1 VQAVLDYYDLADLF
15 NPEEIRAQKQTRE
28 FVETEVA
35 PYVDY
40 WWEEEKTPADLMLRL
55 GELGLLEPHLP
66 PEYGSDTSSVAAG
79 LIVYELERADSGLRS
94 LVSTVALVGGVI
106 YYYGSEEQ
114 KKEYLPAIVKGE
126 IVPCWALTEPQGGSD
141 PGAMETMALRDGEY
155 YVLSGH
161 KKWAGNG
168 NIADI
173 AVVWAKDEEEAV
185 RGFIVPIGTPGF
197 EAKEIKRK
205 MSMRTLVSSELTLKD
220 VRVNESQM
228 LPKAEGLLAPLNCL
242 TQARYGIVWGAMGA
256 LEAVYSE
263 ALEFARTRTTFGG
276 PIGSRQL
283 VQAKLAEMVS
293 EHTMGLLLAWRL
305 ARMRDEGTL
314 KYAQVS
320 LAKRN
325 NVRAALES
333 ARVARDILAG
343 NGITLEYNTIRHMLN
358 LEAESTLEGTKD
370 VHSLVLGRDVTGFD
384 AFGRS

>member
-1 VQAVLDYYDLADLF
+1 MLDYYDLADLF

-28 FVETEVA
+28 FVETEIA

-185 RGFIVPIGTPGF
+185 RGFIVPTGTPGF

-293 EHTMGLLLAWRL
+293 EHTVGLLLAWRL

-358 LEAESTLEGTKD
+358 LEAESTLEGTND

>member
-1 VQAVLDYYDLADLF
+1 VLDYYDLADLF
-15 NPEEIRAQKQTRE
+15 GPEEIRAQKQTRE
-28 FVETEVA
+28 FVETEIA

-66 PEYGSDTSSVAAG
+66 PEYGSDTSSVTAG

-173 AVVWAKDEEEAV
+173 AVVWAKDEEETV
-185 RGFIVPIGTPGF
+185 RGFIVPTGTPGF

-293 EHTMGLLLAWRL
+293 EHTVGLLLAWRL

-358 LEAESTLEGTKD
+358 LEAESTLEGTND

>member
-1 VQAVLDYYDLADLF
+1 VLDYYDLADLF

-28 FVETEVA
+28 FVETEIA

-66 PEYGSDTSSVAAG
+66 PEYGSDSSSVAAG

-185 RGFIVPIGTPGF
+185 RGFIVPTGTPGF

-293 EHTMGLLLAWRL
+293 EHTVGLLLAWRL

-358 LEAESTLEGTKD
+358 LEAESTLEGTND

>member
-1 VQAVLDYYDLADLF
+1 VLDYYDMADLF
-15 NPEEIRAQKQTRE
+15 GPEEIRAQKQTRE
-28 FVETEVA
+28 FVETEIA

-40 WWEEEKTPADLMLRL
+40 WWEEEKTPADLLLRL

-141 PGAMETMALRDGEY
+141 PGAMETRALRDGEY
-155 YVLSGH
+155 HVLSGH

-185 RGFIVPIGTPGF
+185 RGFIVPTGTTGF

-293 EHTMGLLLAWRL
+293 EHTVGLLLAWRL

-358 LEAESTLEGTKD
+358 LEAESTLEGTND

>member
-1 VQAVLDYYDLADLF
+1 MLDYYNLVDLLT
-15 NPEEIRAQKQTRE
+15 PEEIRAQEQARE
-28 FVETEVA
+28 FVETKII
-35 PYVDY
+35 PYVDN
-40 WWEEEKTPADLMLRL
+40 WWEEEKAPADMLLRL
-55 GELGLLEPHLP
+55 GELGFLEPHLP
-66 PEYGSDTSSVAAG
+66 PEYDSDTSSVAAG

-94 LVSTVALVGGVI
+94 LASIVALVGGVI

-114 KKEYLPAIVKGE
+114 KKKYLPEIVSGE

-141 PGAMETMALRDGEY
+141 PSATETRARRDGEY
-155 YVLSGH
+155 YIVSGH
-161 KKWAGNG
+161 KRWAGNG

-173 AVVWAKDEEEAV
+173 AVVWARDDEKVV
-185 RGFIVPIGTPGF
+185 RGFIVPTDTPGF
-197 EAKEIKRK
+197 EAREIKRK
-205 MSMRTLVSSELTLKD
+205 MSMRTLISSELTLKD
-220 VRVNESQM
+220 VRVHESQM

-256 LEAVYSE
+256 LEAVYTE

-283 VQAKLAEMVS
+283 VQTKLAEMVS

-305 ARMRDEGTL
+305 ARMRDEGIL

-333 ARVARDILAG
+333 ARVARDILGG
-343 NGITLEYNTIRHMLN
+343 NGITLEYHTIRHMLN
-358 LEAESTLEGTKD
+358 LEAESTLEGTND

-384 AFGRS
+384 AFGRF

>member
-1 VQAVLDYYDLADLF
+1 VLDYYDLADLF
-15 NPEEIRAQKQTRE
+15 GPEEIRAQKQTRE

-141 PGAMETMALRDGEY
+141 PGAMETRALRDGEY

-173 AVVWAKDEEEAV
+173 AVVWAKDEEEVV
-185 RGFIVPIGTPGF
+185 RGFIVPTGTTGF

-293 EHTMGLLLAWRL
+293 EHTVGLLLAWRL

>member
-1 VQAVLDYYDLADLF
+1 VLDYYDLADLF
-15 NPEEIRAQKQTRE
+15 GPEEIRAQKQTRE

-155 YVLSGH
+155 YVLSGR

-173 AVVWAKDEEEAV
+173 AVVWAKDEEEVV
-185 RGFIVPIGTPGF
+185 RGFIVPTGTTGF

-263 ALEFARTRTTFGG
+263 ALEFARTRTTFGE

-358 LEAESTLEGTKD
+358 LEAESTLEGTND

>member
-28 FVETEVA
+28 FVETEIA

-66 PEYGSDTSSVAAG
+66 PEYGSDSSSVAAG

-293 EHTMGLLLAWRL
+293 EHTVGLLLAWRL

-358 LEAESTLEGTKD
+358 LEAESTLEGTND

>member
-1 VQAVLDYYDLADLF
+1 VLDYYDMADLF
-15 NPEEIRAQKQTRE
+15 GPEEIRAQKQTRE
-28 FVETEVA
+28 FVETEIA

-40 WWEEEKTPADLMLRL
+40 WWEEEKTPADLLLRL

-66 PEYGSDTSSVAAG
+66 PEYGSDASSVAAG

-141 PGAMETMALRDGEY
+141 PGAMETRALRDGEY

-173 AVVWAKDEEEAV
+173 AVVWAKDEEGAV
-185 RGFIVPIGTPGF
+185 RGFIVPTGTTGF

-276 PIGSRQL
+276 AIGSRQL

-293 EHTMGLLLAWRL
+293 EHTVGLLLAWRL

-358 LEAESTLEGTKD
+358 LEAESTLEGTND

>member
-1 VQAVLDYYDLADLF
+1 MLDYYDLADLF

-28 FVETEVA
+28 FVETEIA

-66 PEYGSDTSSVAAG
+66 PEYGSDSSSVAAG

-185 RGFIVPIGTPGF
+185 RGFIVPTGTPGF

-293 EHTMGLLLAWRL
+293 EHTVGLLLAWRL

-358 LEAESTLEGTKD
+358 LEAESTLEGTND